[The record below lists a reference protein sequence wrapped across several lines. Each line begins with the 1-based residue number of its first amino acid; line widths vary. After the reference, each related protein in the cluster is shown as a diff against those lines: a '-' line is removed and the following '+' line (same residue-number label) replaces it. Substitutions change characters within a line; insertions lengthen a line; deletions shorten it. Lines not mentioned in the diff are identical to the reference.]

1 MVVSAQPV
9 APSCG
14 RTLAI
19 GWFWERR
26 MLTWNGQDELAT
38 TPSLVKS
45 SIWTK
50 ASCQ

>member
-9 APSCG
+9 APSSG
-14 RTLAI
+14 MTLAI
-19 GWFWERR
+19 GCCLPTSR
-26 MLTWNGQDELAT
+26 LTWNGQDELAT

-45 SIWTK
+45 SIWMK